1 MTNLTEAIHLKMK
14 RHRMVITNSKWEYR
28 MRIRD
33 DVYPRA
39 VRFLFDPVSESIK
52 RRYNENN

>member
-1 MTNLTEAIHLKMK
+1 MK

-33 DVYPRA
+33 DVYPQA
-39 VRFLFDPVSESIK
+39 VRFLFDPVSESVKK
-52 RRYNENN
+52 RYHEKH

>member
-1 MTNLTEAIHLKMK
+1 MTNLREGVEFKMK
-14 RHRMVITNSKWEYR
+14 RHYIVIPNAKLEYR